1 MDGLKEIG
9 RERGNEAEM
18 NDFNE
23 WMNEWMDKRRNE
35 QTNELIN

>member
-9 RERGNEAEM
+9 RERGIEAEM

-23 WMNEWMDKRRNE
+23 WMKDLDGQTKERTNKR
-35 QTNELIN
+35 TN